1 MPRVFNCEL
10 SLEHGVRRDC
20 AIVLA
25 SKVLVVYGITESTHF
40 VVPVKLYDWGMS
52 ENALLNTKETA
63 QYIGVSAGV
72 VTRLANTGELEFVTC
87 GARKVFRKEAID
99 AYLERNNLI
108 QAAVDQV
115 STKDFE
121 DNICALSF
129 FSGAGG
135 LDLGFERAG
144 ISAALYCENN
154 RECRMTLHRNRPD
167 VALLGDITKIS
178 ADEVRRMARIPQGR
192 EIDVMFGG
200 PPCQA
205 FSTAGARR
213 AFEDPRGNVF
223 LRYLDLASE
232 LKPRYLVIENVRGLL
247 STPFPVESGGKPIRG
262 GVMRYILNK
271 LEEMGYG
278 VSFNLYNAANFG
290 AAQIR
295 ERVVI
300 IAKRD
305 GTKCDWLIPTHTDP
319 DGKYV
324 QNWNLPSWVTFRDV
338 VYDIED
344 SRQTHTDFPEKRLL
358 YFSMLK
364 EGQCWN
370 KLPIEIQ
377 EEAMGKAYKLGGGKT
392 GFYRRIAW
400 DRPSPTLVTSPT
412 MPATDLCHPKELRPL
427 SVEEYKRV
435 QGFPDD
441 WWIAGS
447 IHDQYRQIGNAVPVS
462 LGEAIGRAILDDM
475 RGEAHDERWRNFPYS
490 RYAHTSDQNWNLA

>member
-72 VTRLANTGELEFVTC
+72 VTRLANTGELEFDTC

-178 ADEVRRMARIPQGR
+178 ADEVRRMA
-192 EIDVMFGG
+192 
-200 PPCQA
+200 
-205 FSTAGARR
+205 
-213 AFEDPRGNVF
+213 
-223 LRYLDLASE
+223 
-232 LKPRYLVIENVRGLL
+232 RYLVIENVRGLL

>member
-1 MPRVFNCEL
+1 MNLTIGKCIATMPRVFNCEL

-72 VTRLANTGELEFVTC
+72 VTRLANTGELEFDTC

-200 PPCQA
+200 RHAKHFQQQA
-205 FSTAGARR
+205 R
-213 AFEDPRGNVF
+213 AVHSRIP
-223 LRYLDLASE
+223 
-232 LKPRYLVIENVRGLL
+232 
-247 STPFPVESGGKPIRG
+247 
-262 GVMRYILNK
+262 
-271 LEEMGYG
+271 
-278 VSFNLYNAANFG
+278 AAM
-290 AAQIR
+290 
-295 ERVVI
+295 
-300 IAKRD
+300 
-305 GTKCDWLIPTHTDP
+305 
-319 DGKYV
+319 
-324 QNWNLPSWVTFRDV
+324 
-338 VYDIED
+338 
-344 SRQTHTDFPEKRLL
+344 
-358 YFSMLK
+358 YFSDT
-364 EGQCWN
+364 WTWPPN
-370 KLPIEIQ
+370 
-377 EEAMGKAYKLGGGKT
+377 
-392 GFYRRIAW
+392 
-400 DRPSPTLVTSPT
+400 
-412 MPATDLCHPKELRPL
+412 
-427 SVEEYKRV
+427 
-435 QGFPDD
+435 
-441 WWIAGS
+441 
-447 IHDQYRQIGNAVPVS
+447 
-462 LGEAIGRAILDDM
+462 
-475 RGEAHDERWRNFPYS
+475 
-490 RYAHTSDQNWNLA
+490 

>member
-72 VTRLANTGELEFVTC
+72 VTRLANTGELEFDTC

-370 KLPIEIQ
+370 SPSKFKRRLWVRPISL
-377 EEAMGKAYKLGGGKT
+377 EAA
-392 GFYRRIAW
+392 
-400 DRPSPTLVTSPT
+400 RPDS
-412 MPATDLCHPKELRPL
+412 TD
-427 SVEEYKRV
+427 
-435 QGFPDD
+435 
-441 WWIAGS
+441 A
-447 IHDQYRQIGNAVPVS
+447 S
-462 LGEAIGRAILDDM
+462 LGIDHPPLWSPAQRCQPPTFAIPRSCD
-475 RGEAHDERWRNFPYS
+475 R
-490 RYAHTSDQNWNLA
+490 